1 MSSRLPTVN
10 IARVVYGAE
19 TPPLDDL
26 AENLHEATKLNSSLS
41 ALELRGAAL
50 LERHEELRWSSM
62 RSIKQADGWNPVELP
77 PVGPLPAELGHV
89 LRSRRSAG
97 RFGSQAVGIEQLA
110 TMLWAAYGVNDPA
123 PADGPPWPDLR
134 TAPSGGA
141 LYPLELYVFALDV
154 HGLAPGVYHYDP
166 RRHRLDELRRADLG
180 ETMQRV
186 LTAPELAES
195 AAAIV
200 AITGVFWRSRFKYG
214 LRGYRFTLLEA
225 GHVAQNLLLAGEALE
240 LAACPCGGFF
250 ERRLDPL
257 LEVDGVE
264 ESTLYLV
271 LVGGAP

>member
-1 MSSRLPTVN
+1 VSAPASTVN
-10 IARVVYGAE
+10 LVRIVYGAE
-19 TPPLDDL
+19 TPPVDDL

-50 LERHEELRWSSM
+50 LERHEELRRSSM
-62 RSIKQADGWNPVELP
+62 RSVKQADGWNPVELP
-77 PVGPLPAELGHV
+77 PPGPLPAELEHV
-89 LRSRRSAG
+89 LRSRRSVG
-97 RFGSQAVGIEQLA
+97 RFGSQALGVEQLA
-110 TMLWAAYGVNDPA
+110 TMLWAAYGVNEPA

-134 TAPSGGA
+134 TVPSGGA

-154 HGLAPGVYHYDP
+154 HGLEPGVYHYDP

-225 GHVAQNLLLAGEALE
+225 GHVAQNLLLAGTALE